1 VAASDQR
8 GALLVIL
15 IAAAAMRLVLVFGE
29 PYLSTDIYRYVWDGR
44 VQAAGINPYRHVP
57 AAPELA
63 PLRDASIFPNI
74 NRADYAVT
82 IYPPAAQAA
91 FFAITRFGES
101 VVAMKLGLLAF
112 EAVTIAV
119 LIGLLQRLGCPLT
132 RIAVYA
138 WHPLAIW
145 EVAGSGHVD
154 IVMCALL
161 FAGLLLFLGGRT
173 LFAGVAVTLAGL
185 VKPIAVLAL
194 PVLWRPWNWRLPV
207 VVVATVLLAYL
218 PYLSVGSGVFG
229 FLGGYINEEGL
240 ASGNGIAL
248 LRLLE
253 LATGPI
259 PHAVGL
265 YAAASAALLAG
276 LAFAAA
282 FNKDRSERA
291 ALSWLSWLLIAFL
304 ILSSPHYP
312 WYFLVLVPLL
322 ALSPPVT
329 AWALTLC
336 CPLLYDSVGS
346 TGWPGYD
353 TRIALFTMVTAV
365 ALVLDTRG
373 VGNSFMGE
381 TR

>member
-1 VAASDQR
+1 
-8 GALLVIL
+8 
-15 IAAAAMRLVLVFGE
+15 
-29 PYLSTDIYRYVWDGR
+29 
-44 VQAAGINPYRHVP
+44 
-57 AAPELA
+57 
-63 PLRDASIFPNI
+63 
-74 NRADYAVT
+74 
-82 IYPPAAQAA
+82 
-91 FFAITRFGES
+91 
-101 VVAMKLGLLAF
+101 
-112 EAVTIAV
+112 
-119 LIGLLQRLGCPLT
+119 
-132 RIAVYA
+132 
-138 WHPLAIW
+138 
-145 EVAGSGHVD
+145 
-154 IVMCALL
+154 
-161 FAGLLLFLGGRT
+161 
-173 LFAGVAVTLAGL
+173 
-185 VKPIAVLAL
+185 
-194 PVLWRPWNWRLPV
+194 
-207 VVVATVLLAYL
+207 
-218 PYLSVGSGVFG
+218 
-229 FLGGYINEEGL
+229 
-240 ASGNGIAL
+240 